1 MSATIALNSNES
13 GISPVCGWVVI
24 TEGDNKGRSYS
35 VHSEKNSIGRGS
47 QFDINLSFD
56 NAISKDGDAVITYDS
71 RGRKF
76 LSLSQRGKTMFTT
89 TGIFCLPPRRSRI
102 TTSSK

>member
-1 MSATIALNSNES
+1 M
-13 GISPVCGWVVI
+13 
-24 TEGDNKGRSYS
+24 R
-35 VHSEKNSIGRGS
+35 EKNSIGRGS

-76 LSLSQRGKTMFTT
+76 FITLSTGKNNVYHNGNLLLTPEEIKDYDVLEIGSTKLVFRSFCNGDFTY
-89 TGIFCLPPRRSRI
+89 
-102 TTSSK
+102 